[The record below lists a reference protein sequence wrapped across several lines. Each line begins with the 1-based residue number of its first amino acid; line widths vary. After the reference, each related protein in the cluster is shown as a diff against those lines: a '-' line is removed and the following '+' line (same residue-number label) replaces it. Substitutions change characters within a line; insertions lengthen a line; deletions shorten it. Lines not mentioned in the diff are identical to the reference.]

1 MRDSFFEKYKTSEV
15 TNTRRVINTPSAF
28 TREHFFYIQEAG
40 YLKSLKPHMSRRS
53 GLQSYLFLI
62 VLSGSG
68 EVAYRDTAKPVP
80 ATGSDMGR
88 RSGTSAAGDG
98 ETAALPLC
106 TPRPGTAFFW
116 TAGTN
121 IPTSAVRTIPGN

>member
-80 ATGSDMGR
+80 ATGSDMGL
-88 RSGTSAAGDG
+88 SLIHIS
-98 ETAALPLC
+98 E
-106 TPRPGTAFFW
+106 
-116 TAGTN
+116 
-121 IPTSAVRTIPGN
+121 PTRH

>member
-68 EVAYRDTAKPVP
+68 EVLPP
-80 ATGSDMGR
+80 AAIWADG
-88 RSGTSAAGDG
+88 AAPPPPAMA

>member
-1 MRDSFFEKYKTSEV
+1 MKR
-15 TNTRRVINTPSAF
+15 
-28 TREHFFYIQEAG
+28 
-40 YLKSLKPHMSRRS
+40 
-53 GLQSYLFLI
+53 LI
-62 VLSGSG
+62 ALAAVWLMI
-68 EVAYRDTAKPVP
+68 ALP
-80 ATGSDMGR
+80 AM
-88 RSGTSAAGDG
+88 A